1 MTLSDMLT
9 ELQSELDR
17 DDIDSRILRWIQQSV
32 DGVFNDVP
40 FINTRRSATL
50 TATASQETLSVPLD
64 LGEIGELRYTP
75 GTGAGHAL
83 RRLAPEVFF
92 RRYPD
97 QTNTGYPSEYCFF
110 NNLLY
115 LSPLPVSALTLT
127 LHYTIAS
134 ANIYTHG
141 LPITDDD
148 SAVTKG
154 ALIYLDEDGISTGVG
169 KLLFVSPTTTDAL
182 AKVAI
187 GDGHYHSVTIYHDAD
202 AATLGAPWYFDE
214 DFGVSEDRNLFV
226 SPTGTDCVVQ
236 TGITRKHSH
245 YVRFVDS
252 DTTVSDGVA
261 VYCDEDAS
269 DKAQRL
275 LFVSPTDS
283 DGLTDLLLSEDG
295 SLPPFL
301 ERYHEAVF
309 LHALAKGLRFLG
321 KMDAANYVKREAIMA
336 LGSVN
341 SADMRVANAAVEAK
355 PFESGRG
362 RGIWDSLR
370 NPPDIA

>member
-32 DGVFNDVP
+32 DGVFNNVS
-40 FINTRRSATL
+40 FINTRLSAVL
-50 TATASQETLSVPLD
+50 TTTVSQETLSVPLD

-75 GTGAGHAL
+75 GTGAGHML

-92 RRYPD
+92 RRYSD

-134 ANIYTHG
+134 ANIYVHG

-148 SAVTKG
+148 NAAVSG
-154 ALIYLDEDGISTGVG
+154 VQVYLDEDGISTGIG

-182 AKVAI
+182 VQVAI
-187 GDGHYHSVTIYHDAD
+187 GDGHYHNAVVYHDAD
-202 AATLGAPWYFDE
+202 AATLGVAWYFDE

-252 DTTVSDGVA
+252 DAAASDGVA
-261 VYCDEDAS
+261 VYCDEDVA

-283 DGLTDLLLSEDG
+283 DGLTDLLLSVDG

-309 LHALAKGLRFLG
+309 LQALAKGLRFLG
-321 KMDAANYVKREAIMA
+321 KIDVANYVKREAIMA
-336 LGSVN
+336 LGSVG
-341 SADMRVANAAVEAK
+341 SADMRVANTAVEAK

-362 RGIWDSLR
+362 AGMWDSLR